1 MLLPLGLPA
10 LLVGDGALGG
20 ISNTLCASEALTRR
34 GVPLVGVV
42 LIDGVPPCRGRA
54 GTHRRRLAGPSGAA
68 LSARSGLGPR
78 PSLGQPA
85 CSAALAGHTGL
96 VFDTGGLDNHVALG
110 EHLHPVPVTLLPPLA
125 KGPGGAEVSEE
136 EIAGWLETA
145 APQFEGLLSQLVPK

>member
-34 GVPLVGVV
+34 GVPLVSVV

-68 LSARSGLGPR
+68 LSARSGLGTSAQPR
-78 PSLGQPA
+78 PPRLFRR
-85 CSAALAGHTGL
+85 AGRTHL

-145 APQFEGLLSQLVPK
+145 APQFDGLLSQLVCP